1 MNKDNKNIKS
11 FSDNKLNISVEN
23 FFNILILTNSGK
35 IKFKTSMENS
45 SLEILIK
52 LNDKNI
58 FFNSSINLSLEIFLI
73 PEIFFLMLFITSV
86 S

>member
-23 FFNILILTNSGK
+23 FFNILILINSGK
-35 IKFKTSMENS
+35 IKFKTSIENS

-73 PEIFFLMLFITSV
+73 PEIFFLILFITSV